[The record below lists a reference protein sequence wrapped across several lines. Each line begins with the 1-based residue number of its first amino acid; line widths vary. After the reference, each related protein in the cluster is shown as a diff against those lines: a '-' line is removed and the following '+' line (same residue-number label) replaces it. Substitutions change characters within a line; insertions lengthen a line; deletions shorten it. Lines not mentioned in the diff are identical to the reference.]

1 MGDPRKIMRTYS
13 SWEEA
18 ATAPGNKYE
27 RAVAQTTLRI
37 NGVDVKVDIIKPR
50 HGEPW
55 YVFRDTGLKIDAK
68 VRPSVIDSIR
78 RWRPWSL

>member
-1 MGDPRKIMRTYS
+1 MSDPKKIMRTYS

-18 ATAPGNKYE
+18 ATVPGNKYE

-37 NGVDVKVDIIKPR
+37 NGKDVKVDIIKPR

-55 YVFRDTGLKIDAK
+55 YVFRNTGLRINAK
-68 VRPSVIDSIR
+68 VDPGVVDSIR